1 MSEISDLLKE
11 AEMLMQEVYSSML
24 TEFGKIHAGK
34 VSPDIL
40 SNVKVSYYD
49 NMCPINQV
57 AVVNVL
63 DARTLSVRPFEESM
77 LKNIEAAIR
86 KENGEFSV
94 QSDGHTLKVI
104 LPQLTEERRKELTKD
119 VRNIAEKNRVR
130 VRNVRKDIKDQFKDL
145 KKNGVSEDEIKKA
158 DEGLQKVTDKYIK
171 IIDDG
176 TSKKEKDL
184 MTL

>member
-1 MSEISDLLKE
+1 M
-11 AEMLMQEVYSSML
+11 
-24 TEFGKIHAGK
+24 
-34 VSPDIL
+34 
-40 SNVKVSYYD
+40 
-49 NMCPINQV
+49 
-57 AVVNVL
+57 
-63 DARTLSVRPFEESM
+63 
-77 LKNIEAAIR
+77 
-86 KENGEFSV
+86 
-94 QSDGHTLKVI
+94 I

-171 IIDDG
+171 VIDDG